1 MKYLIA
7 LLTAATG
14 LLHLLVGFNVIGP
27 GAGGTNWMLVLNGVG
42 YLVLLVLF
50 WKASGNGGTIRWILL
65 AYTLITFLGYFFL
78 NSAANYGLGNSIG
91 LITKAIE
98 LLLILLLFLYR
109 GSGQPAAKPTPAPA
123 TRAPAGFD
131 ATRTG
136 KPSIDTTI
144 SGTAAKASAG
154 VAAAGAGVV
163 AAAESVA
170 DRAATTV
177 DSAIDETGEAAGK
190 VAAAAVAGAD
200 YVGEK
205 AEAAYDAAADAA
217 GETAEAVGD
226 VVDETAGAA
235 EDAAAWAGDKAGDA
249 YDAVADVVTDAGDA
263 VADVAADAGDA
274 VADVVADA
282 GDAVSAA
289 VRGGEAAVAGVVA
302 EVAGKGEDSDK
313 AEPDVEGS
321 IEEIAEYLRSFGR
334 SSEFTK
340 EIEYVEGIGAV
351 YGQKLR
357 GAGVSTITDLLLN
370 GYTRRG
376 RKHISDQTGIAQ
388 SLILTWVNHVDLY
401 RIKGVAQEYADLLE
415 QSGVDT
421 VMELA
426 QRNPAN
432 LHKRMLEV
440 NEQKS
445 LVRRAPHASEVQSWV
460 EQAKSLRRLIYY

>member
-1 MKYLIA
+1 MKHLIA
-7 LLTAATG
+7 LLTVATG

-27 GAGGTNWMLVLNGVG
+27 GVGGTNWLLVLNGIG

-65 AYTLITFLGYFFL
+65 AYTLITFFAYFAL
-78 NSAANYGLGNSIG
+78 NSAANFGLSNTIG
-91 LITKAIE
+91 IITKAIE
-98 LLLILLLFLYR
+98 LLLIILLFLYR
-109 GSGQPAAKPTPAPA
+109 GSGKQTAKATPAAATAPA
-123 TRAPAGFD
+123 TRAQ
-131 ATRTG
+131 T
-136 KPSIDTTI
+136 SIDTTRASQPVI
-144 SGTAAKASAG
+144 DTTVTGAATTASTGAASVGAG
-154 VAAAGAGVV
+154 VAAAAVT
-163 AAAESVA
+163 VA
-170 DRAATTV
+170 DRAAETV
-177 DSAIDETGEAAGK
+177 DEAVEETGEVAGEV
-190 VAAAAVAGAD
+190 VAAADEGVD

-205 AEAAYDAAADAA
+205 AEAAYDAATDVADDA
-217 GETAEAVGD
+217 AEAVED
-226 VVDETAGAA
+226 VVDETAGGA
-235 EDAAAWAGDKAGDA
+235 EDAAELIEDKAEGAHDT
-249 YDAVADVVTDAGDA
+249 VADT
-263 VADVAADAGDA
+263 AADAGDA
-274 VADVVADA
+274 VSVAVRSGEAVVA
-282 GDAVSAA
+282 G
-289 VRGGEAAVAGVVA
+289 AVAEAV
-302 EVAGKGEDSDK
+302 GKDGDDDVDDT
-313 AEPDVEGS
+313 DVEGS
-321 IEEIAEYLRSFGR
+321 LEELAEYLRSFGR

-357 GAGVSTITDLLLN
+357 TAGIGTISDLILN

-376 RKHISDQTGIAQ
+376 RKHISDVTGIAQ

-440 NEQKS
+440 NEKKS
-445 LVRRAPHASEVQSWV
+445 LVRRPPHASEVQSWV